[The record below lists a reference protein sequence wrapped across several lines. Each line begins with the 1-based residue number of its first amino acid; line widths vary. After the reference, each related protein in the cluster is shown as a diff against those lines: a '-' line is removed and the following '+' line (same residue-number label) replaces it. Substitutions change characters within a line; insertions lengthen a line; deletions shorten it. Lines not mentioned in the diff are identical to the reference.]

1 MDALAV
7 EASGGRGIFDTLLEE
22 GCLCA
27 VLYLTYAH
35 GTKLLRKAQHV
46 YQKAEDKVETKVQAL
61 HEPGVSTFTACIGQ
75 TQLCLELEAMKP
87 AFARLHE
94 PETVLVQVV

>member
-35 GTKLLRKAQHV
+35 GTKLLRKAQRV
-46 YQKAEDKVETKVQAL
+46 YQKAEDKVEAKVQAL

-75 TQLCLELEAMKP
+75 PQLCLELEAMKP

-94 PETVLVQVV
+94 PESVLVQVV